1 MVVKHSHTHGT
12 IIELLNA
19 KQFVNGKAIA
29 VYRSWYAA
37 RVITKANLVEWE
49 SCNLVFA
56 LLSCS

>member
-1 MVVKHSHTHGT
+1 MVVKHSHTRGT

-19 KQFVNGKAIA
+19 KQFVNVKALA
-29 VYRSWYAA
+29 VYRSWYVA
-37 RVITKANLVEWE
+37 RVSNRANLVEWE